1 MYLHIAKYLVLYKP
15 KPMNPE
21 TILNSLQ
28 EKNIISPEQNTLI
41 AEYERTKP
49 FSIHYELRTFLY
61 LGITLFTG
69 GLGVLIYQNIDTIG
83 HTVIVV
89 LIAIITLACFGYA
102 YLKRSHFSWGE
113 VKNQAQFADF
123 ALLLGCMMFLVLE
136 GYLQYQYNLFG
147 TKYGLVTIIPA
158 IIFILVAYF
167 FDHRGV
173 LSMGLTALA
182 SWVGVSIAPL
192 SVLSQNDFS
201 APHFLFTAIALGLV
215 LSGVGLYSE
224 YKNLK
229 KHFSFTYLLLGS
241 NLTLIACMVGMFNH
255 GNWFIYVVIAL
266 ALSVGLFF
274 YARKTQSYLFLLM
287 GVIYGYIAFSYL
299 LFRIVEMSENQELW
313 ILGMYYFLAS
323 GVGVVMFLINIK
335 KILLGGSK
343 GKKE

>member
-1 MYLHIAKYLVLYKP
+1 MKLE
-15 KPMNPE
+15 N
-21 TILNSLQ
+21 ILNSLQ

-41 AEYERTKP
+41 AEHERTKP

-83 HTVIVV
+83 HTVIVA
-89 LIAIITLACFGYA
+89 LIALITLACFGYA
-102 YLKRSHFSWGE
+102 YLKRSPFSWEE
-113 VKNQAQFADF
+113 VKNPAQLADF
-123 ALLLGCMMFLVLE
+123 ALLLGCMMFLILE

-158 IIFILVAYF
+158 IVFIPAAYF

-201 APHFLFTAIALGLV
+201 APHFLFTAIALGLI

-241 NLTLIACMVGMFNH
+241 NLTLIACMTGMFNH

-299 LFRIVEMSENQELW
+299 IFKVILESPNNELW
-313 ILGMYYFLAS
+313 ILGMYYFLLT
-323 GVGVVMFLINIK
+323 GVGVVFFLINIK
-335 KILLGGSK
+335 KILGVK
-343 GKKE
+343 

>member
-1 MYLHIAKYLVLYKP
+1 MKTQ
-15 KPMNPE
+15 

-49 FSIHYELRTFLY
+49 FSIHYELRTLLY

-83 HTVIVV
+83 HTVIVAF
-89 LIAIITLACFGYA
+89 IALITLACFGYA
-102 YLKRSHFSWGE
+102 YLKRSPFSWGE
-113 VKNQAQFADF
+113 VKKPAQFADF
-123 ALLLGCMMFLVLE
+123 ALLLGCMMFLILE
-136 GYLQYQYNLFG
+136 GYLQYHYNLFG

-158 IIFILVAYF
+158 IIFIPAAYF
-167 FDHRGV
+167 FDHRGA

-192 SVLSQNDFS
+192 SVLSKNDFS
-201 APHFLFTAIALGLV
+201 APHFLFTAIALGLI

-241 NLTLIACMVGMFNH
+241 NLTLIASMVGMFNH
-255 GNWFIYVVIAL
+255 ANWFIYVVIAL

-287 GVIYGYIAFSYL
+287 GVIYGYIALTYL
-299 LFRIVEMSENQELW
+299 LFKIMENSDSEMW
-313 ILGMYYFLAS
+313 ILGMYYFLLS
-323 GVGVVMFLINIK
+323 GVGVVFFLIKIK
-335 KILLGGSK
+335 KILGVK
-343 GKKE
+343 

>member
-1 MYLHIAKYLVLYKP
+1 MKTQ
-15 KPMNPE
+15 

-28 EKNIISPEQNTLI
+28 EKNIITPEQNTLI

-49 FSIHYELRTFLY
+49 FSIHYELRTLLY

-83 HTVIVV
+83 HTVIVA
-89 LIAIITLACFGYA
+89 LIALITLACFGFA
-102 YLKRSHFSWGE
+102 YLKRSPFSWEE
-113 VKNQAQFADF
+113 VKNQAPFADF
-123 ALLLGCMMFLVLE
+123 ALLLGCMMFLILE

-158 IIFILVAYF
+158 LIFIPAAYF

-201 APHFLFTAIALGLV
+201 APHFLLTAIALGLI

-241 NLTLIACMVGMFNH
+241 NLTLIASMVGMFNH
-255 GNWFIYVVIAL
+255 AHWYVYTFIAL
-266 ALSVGLFF
+266 ALCTGLFF

-323 GVGVVMFLINIK
+323 GVGVVIFLINIK
-335 KILLGGSK
+335 KILGVK
-343 GKKE
+343 